1 MNQELLLKLTE
12 LVLSIVIIYA
22 VEELI
27 CFFIIKKQDRAE
39 DYKKQKSAHKG
50 IYLHSQY
57 LYKDKKYLM
66 GIKVVL
72 IVFVVLIGAFSN
84 NSTKYYD
91 AKNNSCKKQIDIL
104 FYDKN
109 GYTYSI
115 DKESE
120 YFVYDNKLTDK
131 SVVDSQ
137 GFVADINEDD
147 LYVSSMSGI
156 DYLLTGDI
164 YFSNTHVYWD
174 KDNRLHYFNAQK
186 DYIIDEYNF
195 TVDVK
200 TGVVT
205 AQRK

>member
-1 MNQELLLKLTE
+1 M
-12 LVLSIVIIYA
+12 
-22 VEELI
+22 
-27 CFFIIKKQDRAE
+27 IK
-39 DYKKQKSAHKG
+39 
-50 IYLHSQY
+50 
-57 LYKDKKYLM
+57 
-66 GIKVVL
+66 
-72 IVFVVLIGAFSN
+72 
-84 NSTKYYD
+84 
-91 AKNNSCKKQIDIL
+91 
-104 FYDKN
+104 
-109 GYTYSI
+109 TYSI

-147 LYVSSMSGI
+147 LYVISMSGI
-156 DYLLTGDI
+156 DYLLTGEI
-164 YFSNTHVYWD
+164 YFSNMHVYWD